1 MCHVEKVVESGY
13 IKLLALD
20 VDHLETTILMER
32 NTNYQCD
39 IDEFK
44 ELYGGKK
51 NVVIFIIHMNW
62 DNNIKFTDY
71 KRICENIHPFDYV
84 KDLITKK
91 NGFVVHRSDVTNDEL
106 YDQSRVTYLQEK

>member
-1 MCHVEKVVESGY
+1 MNKVVKEGY

-20 VDHLETTILMER
+20 IGHLETTIIMES
-32 NTNYQCD
+32 NTNYQYD

-44 ELYGGKK
+44 EVYGCMK

-62 DNNIKFTDY
+62 NNDIKFNNY
-71 KRICENIHPFDYV
+71 QHICQHIHPFDYV

-91 NGFVVHRSDVTNDEL
+91 NGRIIHRNDVTNDRL
-106 YDQSRVTYLQEK
+106 YDQTRVVYLQEK

>member
-1 MCHVEKVVESGY
+1 MDKIVESGY

-20 VDHLETTILMER
+20 IDHLETTILMER

-44 ELYGGKK
+44 ELYGGKQ
-51 NVVIFIIHMNW
+51 NVIIFIIHMNW
-62 DNNIKFTDY
+62 NDDIKFTDY
-71 KRICENIHPFDYV
+71 KRICDSIHPFDYV
-84 KDLITKK
+84 KDLVTKK
-91 NGFVVHRSDVTNDEL
+91 NGRMVHRSDVTNAGL